1 MFGFQQQVMMDSGPV
16 IQNLTVDIFT
26 SGTEYSDS
34 GSLPVKPSI
43 GNQYWRYSATHMLV
57 RASEINADVSGAKII
72 TGVQARIASSLG
84 LTQDPDYSAK
94 NIGIFLAHT
103 DETVMNGSVKTDMSQ
118 SSVVFDYSDRI
129 RVKNKG
135 NLSLLDAGYRTI
147 DFDTDFIY
155 DGTSNLVFSFYN
167 EGSTTYQSGR
177 RTATVYGDVGTI
189 RTATYGSDSASNP
202 ATNGYNMS
210 LMDSGDDYY
219 TIDLKINY

>member
-26 SGTEYSDS
+26 SGNQYSDS
-34 GSLPVKPSI
+34 GSSPVKPSI
-43 GNQYWRYSATHMLV
+43 GNQYWQYSATHMIV
-57 RASEINADVSGAKII
+57 RASEVNADVAGAKII
-72 TGVQARIASSLG
+72 TGVQVRICSALG

-103 DETVMNGSVKTDMSQ
+103 DETLMNSNVKTDMSQ
-118 SSVVFDYSDRI
+118 STTLFNYYDRI
-129 RVKNKG
+129 RVKNKN
-135 NLSLLDAGYRTI
+135 NLSLLSAGYQTI

-167 EGSTTYQSGR
+167 EGATSYQSGR
-177 RTATVYGDVGTI
+177 RTSTVYGNVGSI
-189 RTATYGSDSASNP
+189 RTAGYGSDSSSNP
-202 ATNGYNMS
+202 ATNAYNMT
-210 LMDSGDDYY
+210 LMNSGNSYY